1 MYIERT
7 TQMDITDFELHL
19 LDSVSED
26 DSSITSYSIT
36 SNESSDY
43 SEISEYEEVYEEEEE
58 DEISIISSISCTSDS
73 TIKLFDS
80 FHEDDVYDIIQDI
93 YNMFDEYYYNNI
105 IKISSPKFYT
115 EMFDMISEIL
125 YNEWEDI
132 DACYEDDF
140 QQIVEFVEDLH
151 EEYLL
156 YNNNII
162 PRAITRNTLDTH
174 IVDTEKIRETIEYIT
189 SQPQPAQR
197 TDEWYEFRNSLLSAS
212 SLWKAL
218 GSQAQVNSLI
228 YEKCKA
234 FNTEYE
240 RVSYGTS
247 TPMHWGVKYEPVT
260 IMIYEDL
267 YKTKVGEF
275 GCIRHSTY
283 PFIGASPDG
292 INIEPS
298 STKYGTMLEIKNI
311 VNREISG
318 IPKEEY
324 WIQTQIQ
331 METCNLDNC
340 DFVETRIKEYEDEA
354 DFYNNTTHSNYR
366 GIVLYFI
373 NNNINESNEP
383 VYHYMP
389 LNIPLIKENIDE
401 WITQTKKGQ
410 TNNLILFNTLYW
422 YLDEISCVLIKR
434 NREWFA
440 RAIEKIKVVWDII
453 QDEKQNGYE
462 HRSPKRRIV
471 KTYVDIDDVSG
482 THMIH
487 NIPISNRICLIKLDS
502 K

>member
-1 MYIERT
+1 
-7 TQMDITDFELHL
+7 MDLSLDSDFELHL
-19 LDSVSED
+19 LDSDSDSESED
-26 DSSITSYSIT
+26 DSSISSYSMTSVESSDDSDIIDDMEEEISIT
-36 SNESSDY
+36 SSMSLT
-43 SEISEYEEVYEEEEE
+43 SEAS
-58 DEISIISSISCTSDS
+58 
-73 TIKLFDS
+73 IKLFDS

-93 YNMFDEYYYNNI
+93 YNMFDEYYSNNV

-115 EMFDMISEIL
+115 EMLDMISEIL
-125 YNEWEDI
+125 YTEWEDI
-132 DACYEDDF
+132 DMCYEDDYP
-140 QQIVEFVEDLH
+140 QILEFVEELH
-151 EEYLL
+151 TEYLL
-156 YNNNII
+156 YNNNLI
-162 PRAITRNTLDTH
+162 PRSISNHVIDVN
-174 IVDTEKIRETIEYIT
+174 IVDIDKTREIISWIT

-197 TDEWYEFRNSLLSAS
+197 TDEWYEFRNNLLSAS

-218 GSQAQVNSLI
+218 GSQAQINSLI

-234 FNTEYE
+234 FNSEYE

-275 GCIRHSTY
+275 GCIRHTSY
-283 PFIGASPDG
+283 DFIGASPDG

-298 STKYGTMLEIKNI
+298 SIKYGTMLEIKNI

-340 DFVETRIKEYEDEA
+340 DFVETRIKEYENEE
-354 DFYNNTTHSNYR
+354 DFYNNNTHSNYR
-366 GIVLYFI
+366 GVVLYFI

-401 WITQTKKGQ
+401 WITQTKKEGQ
-410 TNNLILFNTLYW
+410 TNNLILFNTIYW

-440 RAIEKIKVVWDII
+440 TAIDKIKNVWDII
-453 QDEKQNGYE
+453 QQEKHSGYE

-471 KTYVDIDDVSG
+471 KTFVNIDDVSG
-482 THMIH
+482 SHVIH
-487 NIPISNRICLIKLDS
+487 NMPTSNRICLIKLDS
-502 K
+502 NY

>member
-1 MYIERT
+1 
-7 TQMDITDFELHL
+7 MDCIDFELHL

-26 DSSITSYSIT
+26 DSSTTSYSIT
-36 SNESSDY
+36 SNESTDY
-43 SEISEYEEVYEEEEE
+43 SEISEYEEEDEEEVYDDE
-58 DEISIISSISCTSDS
+58 DDALSIVSSISGKSDS
-73 TIKLFDS
+73 TMQLFDS

-93 YNMFDEYYYNNI
+93 YSLFDDYYANNI

-115 EMFDMISEIL
+115 EMFDTISEIL

-140 QQIVEFVEDLH
+140 QQIVDFVEELH
-151 EEYLL
+151 ADYLL
-156 YNNNII
+156 YNNDII
-162 PRAITRNTLDTH
+162 PRAIPGNTLDTR
-174 IVDTEKIRETIEYIT
+174 IVDTDKIRETIEYIT

-275 GCIRHSTY
+275 GCIRHSNY
-283 PFIGASPDG
+283 HFIGASPDG
-292 INIEPS
+292 INIDPS
-298 STKYGTMLEIKNI
+298 SIKYGNMVEIKNI
-311 VNREISG
+311 VNREITG
-318 IPKEEY
+318 IPKEDY

-331 METCNLDNC
+331 METCKLDNC
-340 DFVETRIKEYEDEA
+340 DFVETRIKEFETKE
-354 DFYNNTTHSNYR
+354 DFYNNTTESEYR
-366 GIVLYFI
+366 GVVLYFI
-373 NNNINESNEP
+373 NNNFNENDDP
-383 VYHYMP
+383 VYYYMP
-389 LNIPLIKENIDE
+389 LNVPAVRENIDE
-401 WITQTKKGQ
+401 WILQTKDEARL
-410 TNNLILFNTLYW
+410 NNLILFNTIYW

-434 NREWFA
+434 NQEWFA
-440 RAIEKIKVVWDII
+440 SAVNTIKDVWDTIQEEKIT
-453 QDEKQNGYE
+453 GYE

-471 KTYVDIDDVSG
+471 KTIVNIDDISG
-482 THMIH
+482 SHTIH
-487 NIPISNRICLIKLDS
+487 NMPTSNRICLIKLDS

>member
-1 MYIERT
+1 MS
-7 TQMDITDFELHL
+7 DSDFELHL
-19 LDSVSED
+19 LDS
-26 DSSITSYSIT
+26 SSSD
-36 SNESSDY
+36 ESST
-43 SEISEYEEVYEEEEE
+43 SLEVSSYNDTESLCEN
-58 DEISIISSISCTSDS
+58 DDISIVTSTSCNTQG
-73 TIKLFDS
+73 TLLLFDS
-80 FHEDDVYDIIQDI
+80 LYDDDVYDIIQDV
-93 YNMFDEYYYNNI
+93 YDMFDEYYNNNI
-105 IKISSPKFYT
+105 IKMSSSKFYI

-125 YNEWEDI
+125 YTEWEDI
-132 DACYEDDF
+132 DMCYEDDYP
-140 QQIVEFVEDLH
+140 QILEFVEELH
-151 EEYLL
+151 TEYLL
-156 YNNNII
+156 YNNNHI
-162 PRAITRNTLDTH
+162 PRSISNHVIDVNTID
-174 IVDTEKIRETIEYIT
+174 IDKIRETIEWIT
-189 SQPQPAQR
+189 SQPQPSQR
-197 TDEWYEFRNSLLSAS
+197 TDEWHEIRNNLLSAS

-218 GSQAQVNSLI
+218 GSQAQINSLI

-260 IMIYEDL
+260 VMIYEDL

-275 GCIRHSTY
+275 GCIRHTNY
-283 PFIGASPDG
+283 NFIGASPDG
-292 INIEPS
+292 INIDPS
-298 STKYGTMLEIKNI
+298 SIKYGTMLEIKNI

-340 DFVETRIKEYEDEA
+340 DFVETRIKEYENEE
-354 DFYNNTTHSNYR
+354 DFYNNTTQSNYR
-366 GIVLYFI
+366 GVALYFI
-373 NNNINESNEP
+373 NNNINESNDP

-401 WITQTKKGQ
+401 WITQTKKEGQ
-410 TNNLILFNTLYW
+410 TNNLILFNTIYW

-440 RAIEKIKVVWDII
+440 SVIDKIKNVWDII
-453 QDEKQNGYE
+453 QQEKHSGYE

-471 KTYVDIDDVSG
+471 KTFVNIDDVSG
-482 THMIH
+482 SHVIH
-487 NIPISNRICLIKLDS
+487 NMPTSNRICLIKLDS

>member
-1 MYIERT
+1 
-7 TQMDITDFELHL
+7 MDITDFELHL

-36 SNESSDY
+36 SNESTDY
-43 SEISEYEEVYEEEEE
+43 SEISEEEEEEEEEEVYEEE
-58 DEISIISSISCTSDS
+58 DDISIISSISCKSDS
-73 TIKLFDS
+73 TMQLFDS

-93 YNMFDEYYYNNI
+93 YSMFDDYYDSNI

-115 EMFDMISEIL
+115 EMFDTISETL

-140 QQIVEFVEDLH
+140 QQILDFVETLH

-156 YNNNII
+156 YNNII
-162 PRAITRNTLDTH
+162 PRSIPSNINEVKT
-174 IVDTEKIRETIEYIT
+174 VDIEKIRETIEYIT

-218 GSQAQVNSLI
+218 GSQSQVNSLI

-292 INIEPS
+292 INIDPS
-298 STKYGTMLEIKNI
+298 SIKYGNMVEIKNI
-311 VNREISG
+311 VNREITG
-318 IPKEEY
+318 IPKEDY

-331 METCNLDNC
+331 METCKLDNC
-340 DFVETRIKEYEDEA
+340 DFVETRIKEYENEEE
-354 DFYNNTTHSNYR
+354 FYNNTTNSEYR

-373 NNNINESNEP
+373 NNNFSENDDP

-389 LNIPLIKENIDE
+389 LNIPLVRGNIEE
-401 WITQTKKGQ
+401 WITQKKEEAHL
-410 TNNLILFNTLYW
+410 NNLILFNKIYW

-434 NREWFA
+434 NQEWFA
-440 RAIEKIKVVWDII
+440 AAVNTIKNVWGTIQEEKIK
-453 QDEKQNGYE
+453 GYE
-462 HRSPKRRIV
+462 HRSPKRRIM
-471 KTYVDIDDVSG
+471 KTIVNIDDISG
-482 THMIH
+482 SHMIH
-487 NIPISNRICLIKLDS
+487 NMPTSNRICLIKLDS